1 MTELVYDAH
10 LVGLKPRGVRLMS
23 SLLALS
29 YYGNYYYYS
38 LLTPFNPTYFGL
50 TCVSSLLLTLMQI
63 NSTMSSQLMVIEM
76 LVLPTR
82 DAVRFVTMSGTVI
95 ETLIKDV
102 VLEKCQNNKI
112 TLMTK
117 PNNNKNYRIVI
128 NLDQK
133 FIKSEYINTELIM
146 AIAHP
151 ECHKI

>member
-1 MTELVYDAH
+1 
-10 LVGLKPRGVRLMS
+10 MS

-29 YYGNYYYYS
+29 FYGNYYYYA
-38 LLTPFNPTYFGL
+38 LLTPFNQTYFAL
-50 TCVSSLLLTLMQI
+50 TCASSLILGMMQI
-63 NSTMSSQLMVIEM
+63 NSTMSAQLTVIEM
-76 LVLPTR
+76 IVLPTR
-82 DAVRFVTMSGTVI
+82 DAVRFVTMGGGII

-102 VLEKCQNNKI
+102 TLDKYANNKI

-117 PNNNKNYRIVI
+117 PSSNKNFRIVI